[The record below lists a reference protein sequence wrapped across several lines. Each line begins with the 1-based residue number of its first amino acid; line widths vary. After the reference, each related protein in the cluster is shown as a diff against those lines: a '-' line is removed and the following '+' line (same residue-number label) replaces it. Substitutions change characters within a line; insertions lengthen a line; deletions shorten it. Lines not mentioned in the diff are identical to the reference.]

1 MRASRRM
8 RYLPKSVPALD
19 LIVSGHTHTELSE
32 RIVHN
37 DTSIVSVGEYGKK
50 LGSLSM
56 EQRKNGR
63 WKVTDYSRIAVT
75 ADIPADAGVQERVN
89 GFMAAVDDRLS
100 RGIWIYEGYGAGA
113 E

>member
-1 MRASRRM
+1 MRASSEDEI
-8 RYLPKSVPALD
+8 LAKSVPALD

-32 RIVHN
+32 PIVHN

-56 EQRKNGR
+56 EQKGERQME
-63 WKVTDYSRIAVT
+63 VSTDYSRIAVT

-89 GFMAAVDDRLS
+89 GFMAAVDDGYLS
-100 RGIWIYEGYGAGA
+100 WIYEGYGAGA